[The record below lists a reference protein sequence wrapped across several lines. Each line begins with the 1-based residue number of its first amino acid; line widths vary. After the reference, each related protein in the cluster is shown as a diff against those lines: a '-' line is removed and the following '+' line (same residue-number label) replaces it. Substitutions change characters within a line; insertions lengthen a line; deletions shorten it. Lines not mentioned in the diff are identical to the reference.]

1 MVRDG
6 QMDGRTDGKS
16 DICRWVPHLKKY
28 ILLKIVV
35 VKGKII
41 FNGKY
46 FLKKWILFQV
56 RAEQQLRGMKLQGKQ
71 REKDKNC

>member
-6 QMDGRTDGKS
+6 QMDRRTDGKS
-16 DICRWVPHLKKY
+16 DIYRWVPHLKKY

-71 REKDKNC
+71 REKDKKG